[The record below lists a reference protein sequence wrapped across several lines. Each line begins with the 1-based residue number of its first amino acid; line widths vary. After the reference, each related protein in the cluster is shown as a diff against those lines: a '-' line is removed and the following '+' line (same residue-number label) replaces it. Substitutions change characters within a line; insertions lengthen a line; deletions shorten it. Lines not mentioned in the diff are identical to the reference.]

1 MPQVGNSKPEVPR
14 TGRVQNDEE
23 PKNNIK
29 LDYSETYHEND
40 QLDFLL
46 ENKLTDLHKAKF
58 RSGLEREA
66 SFKVARKA
74 AENIQSLSEAIRRGS
89 IPSSVTLYKQDP
101 GRRRSSGVRQG
112 TNVETITESMKGLT
126 TAKNDSE
133 QKQRVEITTVDT
145 VDAPPK
151 PKPAGNTLTMFALSL
166 HKFHNNIGIGRSAE
180 SAPQIMKKRSY
191 SAKSL
196 PNPSKSRSMSR
207 FRSARYARQ
216 HLKNGAALDVIESVP
231 ATNYGSDDYKKK
243 TKSRRQLQELSKLE
257 QANNFDTPNKPE
269 DRRRRL
275 YEWAKGDPKAL
286 DGRIQSFISDV
297 EDFKRRN
304 THPDIKIDPSLFSNS
319 PSYAY

>member
-1 MPQVGNSKPEVPR
+1 MPQVGSNKTEVAR

-40 QLDFLL
+40 QLEFLL
-46 ENKLTDLHKAKF
+46 ENKLTHLHKAKF
-58 RSGLEREA
+58 RSGIEREA

-74 AENIQSLSEAIRRGS
+74 AENIQSLSEAIRQGS

-101 GRRRSSGVRQG
+101 ARRRSSGTRQD
-112 TNVETITESMKGLT
+112 VEQITDCMKELT
-126 TAKNDSE
+126 TTNNDHE
-133 QKQRVEITTVDT
+133 QKQKLQATMGADGSS
-145 VDAPPK
+145 K
-151 PKPAGNTLTMFALSL
+151 PKPTVNTLTMFALSL
-166 HKFHNNIGIGRSAE
+166 HKMHSNIGIGRSSE
-180 SAPQIMKKRSY
+180 SVPQIMKQRAY

-196 PNPSKSRSMSR
+196 PNTSPSKSRNMSR
-207 FRSARYARQ
+207 FRSAKFARQ
-216 HLKNGAALDVIESVP
+216 RLKDVAALDVIGSVP
-231 ATNYGSDDYKKK
+231 ATNYGSDEYKKK
-243 TKSRRQLQELSKLE
+243 TKSRRQLQELSKIE
-257 QANNFDTPNKPE
+257 QRSIFDTPNKPE

-286 DGRIQSFISDV
+286 DGRIQSFISDI

-304 THPDIKIDPSLFSNS
+304 THPDIKVDPSLFTNN